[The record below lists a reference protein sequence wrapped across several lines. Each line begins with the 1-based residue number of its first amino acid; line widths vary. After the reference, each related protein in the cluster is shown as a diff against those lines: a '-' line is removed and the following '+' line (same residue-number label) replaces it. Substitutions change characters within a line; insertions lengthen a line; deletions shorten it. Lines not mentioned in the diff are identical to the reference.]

1 MNMVRNPKLNRTFVI
16 IGVFVLIWSYI
27 DHYDTFGWTLLSLP
41 VIVTSLIFM
50 ATSKRFTYST
60 FVYFFGLI
68 WAIILL
74 IGAKYTYTYNPLF
87 EFLKEVLNHSRNNY
101 DKVGHFAQGFIPV
114 IIIKE
119 YVVRKGIIPRAKSL
133 NFILI
138 SLALAF
144 SAAYELVEFAATVL
158 SNQPQEYI
166 LDLQGD
172 MWDTQY
178 DMISAIIGAYVSLKL
193 FGKTHDKII
202 DKIMQEST

>member
-1 MNMVRNPKLNRTFVI
+1 MCIMKRKEEGFSMNMVRNPKLNRTFVI

-27 DHYDTFGWTLLSLP
+27 NHYDTFGWTLLALP

-119 YVVRKGIIPRAKSL
+119 YVVRKGIIP
-133 NFILI
+133 
-138 SLALAF
+138 
-144 SAAYELVEFAATVL
+144 
-158 SNQPQEYI
+158 
-166 LDLQGD
+166 
-172 MWDTQY
+172 
-178 DMISAIIGAYVSLKL
+178 
-193 FGKTHDKII
+193 
-202 DKIMQEST
+202 